1 VTRVRLLRPG
11 SRLLGRTTSRLLGRT
26 LGFLTPLALR
36 LGVTQRV
43 LLALT
48 GVAAVVAL
56 VLVLVAVSIFSG

>member
-1 VTRVRLLRPG
+1 
-11 SRLLGRTTSRLLGRT
+11 
-26 LGFLTPLALR
+26 LGFLTPLALK

-43 LLALT
+43 LLALI